1 MKRYHVSNNSGQS
14 ICLIGRRRIDFPK
27 GSNVIVDLPDETV
40 ARLKRRYPLLRF
52 SPVEQPAA
60 SQETAQAEDK
70 PVNQSAGPEDPQDVS
85 QERMSLEEFSQK
97 AKVERTGA
105 GWCAVTLP
113 GMTEKWTVRITAE
126 EGDSDAIQRAYAKY
140 CGKEE

>member
-52 SPVEQPAA
+52 LRLSSQLLPKKQLRLRISP
-60 SQETAQAEDK
+60 
-70 PVNQSAGPEDPQDVS
+70 
-85 QERMSLEEFSQK
+85 LIK
-97 AKVERTGA
+97 A
-105 GWCAVTLP
+105 
-113 GMTEKWTVRITAE
+113 
-126 EGDSDAIQRAYAKY
+126 
-140 CGKEE
+140 